1 MSTRIVIA
9 GVAAARGMALG
20 RARLVQPS
28 QPQVDRRP
36 LPEAEVEAEVA
47 RLDVALIAAR
57 EEMHQL
63 RSKLHG
69 ALAREVGEFIDAHS
83 LILEDPELIG
93 GLYDLIRKGRYRASA
108 ALKMQRDRVVA
119 AFDALD
125 DPYLRSRREDIDH
138 VIGRVQAVLARDTTP
153 AERQIASRVGTV
165 LVSDSV
171 APAELAH
178 LTEHGVLGVITTG
191 GSALSHSAI
200 LARSMRL
207 PMVVG
212 AHEAL
217 KHLSDDDLVL
227 VDGGHGEVVVHP
239 TAQDLAR
246 YRQYQREQARSTEA
260 LQRLKYARTLTADGT
275 EIHLYAN
282 AEMSAD
288 IVQAR
293 ALGSAGIGLYRTEF
307 LFLQRREVPDEEE
320 QFAAYRDVVLGM
332 GGMPVTIRTLDLG
345 ADKADGTGIALGSEP
360 NPALGVRGVRLSM
373 AHPQLFATQL
383 RAILRAANFGPRAH
397 SRADGHDLRGSRC
410 DTQAGRGV
418 REAAALQRPRD
429 YRPLRIRRDDRST
442 GRGDRAAGDDSPPRL
457 RFDRHQRPDPVHAG
471 RRSRQ
476 RRARHDVRPAAS
488 SGAETACADHCHD
501 ASRAQT
507 GHAVR
512 RNGRRTALHRVAAGP
527 GPDQFQHAPQFA
539 ARSTPGDRQVRS
551 RGAAPSGQWSAAR
564 TDARRH
570 RTCAEAHEQMRVAAS
585 PLAGQAPYPSCGI
598 IARSIF

>member
-28 QPQVDRRP
+28 QPQVDQRP
-36 LPEAEVEAEVA
+36 LPEGEVEAEVA
-47 RLDVALIAAR
+47 RLDIALIAAR

-63 RSKLHG
+63 RGKLHG

-93 GLYDLIRKGRYRASA
+93 GLYDLIRKGRYRASL
-108 ALKMQRDRVVA
+108 ALQKQRDRVVA

-125 DPYLRSRREDIDH
+125 DPYLRSRREDVDH

-153 AERQIASRVGTV
+153 AERQIASRVGSV

-178 LTEHGVLGVITTG
+178 LTEHCVLGVITTG

-227 VDGGHGEVVVHP
+227 VDGSHGEVVVHP
-239 TAQDLAR
+239 TAKDLAR

-260 LQRLKYARTLTADGT
+260 LQRLKYARTLTSDGT

-307 LFLQRREVPDEEE
+307 LFLQRHEVPDEEE

-345 ADKADGTGIALGSEP
+345 ADKADGTGIALGREP

-383 RAILRAANFGPRAH
+383 RAILRAANFGRVRILVPMVTTCEEVVAIRKLVEECAKQLR
-397 SRADGHDLRGSRC
+397 SSGHEITDHYEFG
-410 DTQAGRGV
+410 AMIEV
-418 REAAALQRPRD
+418 PAAAIALPSMIRHLDFVSIGTNDLTQYTLAVDRGNDALGAMYDPLHPAVLKLLAQIIATTHRARKQVTLCGEMAGEPR
-429 YRPLRIRRDDRST
+429 YTALLLALGLTSFSMHPSSLLEVRQAI
-442 GRGDRAAGDDSPPRL
+442 GKCDRASL
-457 RFDRHQRPDPVHAG
+457 R
-471 RRSRQ
+471 RQ
-476 RRARHDVRPAAS
+476 
-488 SGAETACADHCHD
+488 GGGLL
-501 ASRAQT
+501 RAQT
-507 GHAVR
+507 RAGIE
-512 RNGRRTALHRVAAGP
+512 RVLK
-527 GPDQFQHAPQFA
+527 
-539 ARSTPGDRQVRS
+539 R
-551 RGAAPSGQWSAAR
+551 
-564 TDARRH
+564 
-570 RTCAEAHEQMRVAAS
+570 MNK
-585 PLAGQAPYPSCGI
+585 
-598 IARSIF
+598 

>member
-36 LPEAEVEAEVA
+36 LPEGEVEAEVA

-63 RSKLHG
+63 RGKLHG

-93 GLYDLIRKGRYRASA
+93 GLYDLVRQGRFRASA
-108 ALKMQRDRVVA
+108 ALQMQRDRVVA

-125 DPYLRSRREDIDH
+125 DPYLRSRREDVDH

-153 AERQIASRVGTV
+153 AERQIASRVGSV
-165 LVSDSV
+165 LVSDSI

-227 VDGGHGEVVVHP
+227 VDGSHGEVVVHP

-246 YRQYQREQARSTEA
+246 YRQYQREQARSSEA
-260 LQRLKYARTLTADGT
+260 LQRLKHARTLTSDGT

-345 ADKADGTGIALGSEP
+345 ADKADGTGIALGREP

-383 RAILRAANFGPRAH
+383 RAILRAANFGRVRILVPMVTTCEEVVATRKLVDDCARQLR
-397 SRADGHDLRGSRC
+397 SSGHEITDHYEFG
-410 DTQAGRGV
+410 AMIEV
-418 REAAALQRPRD
+418 PAAAIALPSMIRHLDFVSIGTNDLTQYTLAVDRGNDALGTMYDPLHPAVLKLLAQIIATAHRARKQVTLCGEMAGEPR
-429 YRPLRIRRDDRST
+429 YTALLLALGLTSFSMHPSSMLEVRQAI
-442 GRGDRAAGDDSPPRL
+442 GRCDRAAL
-457 RFDRHQRPDPVHAG
+457 R
-471 RRSRQ
+471 RQ
-476 RRARHDVRPAAS
+476 G
-488 SGAETACADHCHD
+488 SGLL
-501 ASRAQT
+501 RAQT
-507 GHAVR
+507 RAGIE
-512 RNGRRTALHRVAAGP
+512 RVLK
-527 GPDQFQHAPQFA
+527 
-539 ARSTPGDRQVRS
+539 R
-551 RGAAPSGQWSAAR
+551 
-564 TDARRH
+564 
-570 RTCAEAHEQMRVAAS
+570 MNK
-585 PLAGQAPYPSCGI
+585 
-598 IARSIF
+598 

>member
-1 MSTRIVIA
+1 VRATDCFIEVDVVSTRIVIA

-28 QPQVDRRP
+28 QPQVDQRP

-63 RSKLHG
+63 RGKLHG

-108 ALKMQRDRVVA
+108 ALQMQRDRVVA

-125 DPYLRSRREDIDH
+125 DPYLRSRREDVDH

-153 AERQIASRVGTV
+153 AERQIASRVGSV

-227 VDGGHGEVVVHP
+227 VDGGHGEVIVHP

-260 LQRLKYARTLTADGT
+260 LQRLKHARTLTSDGV

-345 ADKADGTGIALGSEP
+345 ADKADGTGIALGREP

-383 RAILRAANFGPRAH
+383 RAILRAANFGRVRILVPMITTCEEVVAIRQLV
-397 SRADGHDLRGSRC
+397 ADCARQLRSSGHEITDHYEFG
-410 DTQAGRGV
+410 AMIEV
-418 REAAALQRPRD
+418 PAAAIALPSIIRHLDFVAIGTNDLTQYTLAVDRGNDALGTMYDPLHPAVLKLLAQIIATAHRARKQVTLCGEMAGEPR
-429 YRPLRIRRDDRST
+429 YTALLLALGLTSFSMHPSSLLEVRQAI
-442 GRGDRAAGDDSPPRL
+442 GRCDRAAL
-457 RFDRHQRPDPVHAG
+457 R
-471 RRSRQ
+471 RQ
-476 RRARHDVRPAAS
+476 G
-488 SGAETACADHCHD
+488 SGLL
-501 ASRAQT
+501 RAQT
-507 GHAVR
+507 RAGIE
-512 RNGRRTALHRVAAGP
+512 RVLK
-527 GPDQFQHAPQFA
+527 
-539 ARSTPGDRQVRS
+539 R
-551 RGAAPSGQWSAAR
+551 
-564 TDARRH
+564 
-570 RTCAEAHEQMRVAAS
+570 MNK
-585 PLAGQAPYPSCGI
+585 
-598 IARSIF
+598 

>member
-36 LPEAEVEAEVA
+36 LPEGEVEAEVA

-63 RSKLHG
+63 RGKLHG

-93 GLYDLIRKGRYRASA
+93 GLYDLVRQGRFRASA
-108 ALKMQRDRVVA
+108 ALQMQRDRVVA

-125 DPYLRSRREDIDH
+125 DPYLRSRREDVDH

-153 AERQIASRVGTV
+153 AERQIASRVGSV
-165 LVSDSV
+165 LVSDSI

-227 VDGGHGEVVVHP
+227 VDGSHGEVVVHP

-246 YRQYQREQARSTEA
+246 YRQYQREQARSSEA
-260 LQRLKYARTLTADGT
+260 LQRLKHARTLTSDGT

-345 ADKADGTGIALGSEP
+345 ADKADGTGIALGREP

-383 RAILRAANFGPRAH
+383 RAILRAANFGRVRILVPMVTTCEEVVATRKLV
-397 SRADGHDLRGSRC
+397 ADCARQLRSSGHEITDHYEFG
-410 DTQAGRGV
+410 AMIEV
-418 REAAALQRPRD
+418 PAAAIALPSMIRHLDFVSIGTNDLTQYTLAVDRGNDALGTMYDPLHPAVLKLLAQIIATAHRARKQVTLCGEMAGEPR
-429 YRPLRIRRDDRST
+429 YTALLLALGLTSFSMHPSSMLEVRQAI
-442 GRGDRAAGDDSPPRL
+442 GRCDRAAL
-457 RFDRHQRPDPVHAG
+457 R
-471 RRSRQ
+471 RQ
-476 RRARHDVRPAAS
+476 G
-488 SGAETACADHCHD
+488 SGLL
-501 ASRAQT
+501 RAQT
-507 GHAVR
+507 RAGIE
-512 RNGRRTALHRVAAGP
+512 RVLK
-527 GPDQFQHAPQFA
+527 
-539 ARSTPGDRQVRS
+539 R
-551 RGAAPSGQWSAAR
+551 
-564 TDARRH
+564 
-570 RTCAEAHEQMRVAAS
+570 MNK
-585 PLAGQAPYPSCGI
+585 
-598 IARSIF
+598 